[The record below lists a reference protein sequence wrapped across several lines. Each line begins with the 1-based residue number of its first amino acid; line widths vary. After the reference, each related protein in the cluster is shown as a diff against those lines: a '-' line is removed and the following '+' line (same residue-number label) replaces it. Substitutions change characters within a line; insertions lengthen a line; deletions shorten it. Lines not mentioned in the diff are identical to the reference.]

1 MWPDDIEHVKQM
13 FIIRWIHKG
22 PLENID
28 MKSAVT
34 DEKSTSGI
42 QVERVPD
49 RAVDGLPTMY
59 CFDTCPFCFKVKAL
73 LGSRGIAYSK
83 VEVDPTFK
91 TQLKW
96 SDWGKVPIY
105 VDSDGT
111 QVNDSNHILHYIDST
126 GDNSFPREGEDPQQD
141 HWMDFSNQILGKSI
155 VAVIYTS
162 YRTSVQ
168 ALDYVTKVDNFS
180 FGSRL
185 INKWV
190 GGFIMRMVGKSRAKM
205 FELPPRDNL
214 QYQLDVMSE
223 GIQGNFFGDKEPNG
237 ADFAN
242 FGILRSMQGLYGFDI
257 VQKHPVISTWYNSM
271 QKHSGV

>member
-1 MWPDDIEHVKQM
+1 MPVDDSV
-13 FIIRWIHKG
+13 
-22 PLENID
+22 
-28 MKSAVT
+28 
-34 DEKSTSGI
+34 EKPTSGV
-42 QVERVPD
+42 QVKRVPE
-49 RAVDGLPTMY
+49 RIVNNLPTMY
-59 CFDTCPFCFKVKAL
+59 CFETCPFCFKVKAL
-73 LGSRGIAYSK
+73 LGSRGIKYSK

-105 VDSDGT
+105 VDADGT

-126 GDNSFPREGEDPQQD
+126 GTNSFPRAGEDPEQD
-141 HWMDFSNQILGKSI
+141 RWMDFSNQILGKSI

-185 INKWV
+185 INKWI

-205 FELPPRDNL
+205 FELTPRDNL

-223 GIQGNFFGDKEPNG
+223 GVQGNFFGKQEPNG
-237 ADFAN
+237 ADYAN

-257 VQKHPVISTWYNSM
+257 VQNHPVISVWYKAM
-271 QKHSGV
+271 QDRSGV